1 MALNSQQSQ
10 NMYDTATGQT
20 VPAESKV
27 KQSSAPVLLERQAIQ
42 EFEEM
47 GAEDIAIQKGEQK
60 QPSADEAFQNL
71 LSSTSFEEIEA
82 TGYSRIGSVALDP
95 SYLEQARTD
104 QKTQAMLY
112 ENFMKEYK
120 VPTVEPQKLPVQ
132 FSSADYQTTRLP
144 AYFDKY
150 PERIRDKLEAM
161 IETDQSVA
169 KVLEESTLPMQGK
182 ELLLN
187 EFISGSLSQEVM
199 RTWRDIPSD
208 ITQTL
213 PTLVGMG
220 ADAAQAL
227 YNAAGTW
234 GDDDRS
240 FKETFI
246 NTYSYEQEQ
255 TYSAL
260 KKWSYD
266 PSNASVIAASA
277 DQRIAS
283 WYKDKFI
290 DKYTQEGWNAAHTE
304 PATEVKFDENGEVA
318 GVDYVYDDDG
328 KLVYKDNVDPAVF
341 GQLISNSFD
350 SLTSGE
356 KALMFFLSD
365 APMVQFGVARNV
377 AKGQA
382 WFDNVQAARKSD
394 PERFGADMSDWDV
407 HTALLKQNHNTT
419 VSYALRGLNRLLHGK
434 GAIERGQ
441 VMSSHLSNLA
451 DMQSN
456 IKDLKNKLSTL
467 ENQKAAMLSKGRT
480 PNASVDSDIQN
491 LENQI
496 EFLERSRIAY
506 SNRSGGGRFINPYSK
521 NALVD
526 DIYISAALGYLPEYG
541 GMAFERM
548 GFDEQTGDVLT
559 SIAAPF
565 VAPATGRGLVKGV
578 KKVGTKV
585 PIAKE
590 GITAITDLASAL
602 ENSSWLPFV
611 NVGTLVKGDTAE
623 IKAAAQATGVE
634 LSDQS
639 VQAITL
645 FSKVLRSAETDVD
658 IGGGKRVN
666 MQKRIYDSLVNYSN
680 VMQRTRKRMENIT
693 DNNGSRVFTDDEIQE
708 NMSNLHLSLAHA
720 SGIAPLIA
728 IQEMRLGNIKPG
740 SVMKEKTLQ
749 DAFAAVIQEE
759 TVLDGMDT
767 QLRIL
772 TASFASKG
780 VELDSNDPI
789 QQTIEM
795 LDSVTQKGRDNL
807 NLKKQELDNVITA
820 FINDPAGVNE
830 DQFGTL
836 VNLRIMQMDADVRN
850 VADRAVVA
858 EELAVEIMD
867 SAEQRLVAVQR
878 LSGDMLTKEVQ
889 NEVEE
894 VAGQLFDTVMNLRK
908 ERGSARYKDVNTY
921 ADENNITIDMGS
933 LVNKMLDMDA
943 ELTGNDITYF
953 LKGGKKFLATDGMVL
968 KRTFNSMA
976 MRGLVERYGDKD
988 GVREIIFAAFENGQ
1002 IDRPTATDFALFAAE
1017 KATDGDVFRFFK
1029 GTVEEVED
1037 VRRFFRDRAISSES
1051 RKGIE
1056 AKGVGALDREFEGA
1070 VDTLIEEADDSGRLM
1085 LMVDT
1090 ARVGWK
1096 QDVGDVTEMGTYAG
1110 TVTRGTKRDE
1120 TFLDEAATEEAG
1132 EVVTTKGRTLYTSP
1146 NANPVK
1152 PFNDIAKSFRSV
1164 IGQKDPKVSADSI
1177 AEIRNN
1183 MDRLMQFLGA
1193 EMKEGVR
1200 VFNLSDPKQRKAARL
1215 FGQLLETQ
1223 LNKEA
1228 QLELD
1233 SLFGFVTP
1241 ESRAIAEGLGTDAE
1255 ALAKASASR
1264 LLGDAVPDFD
1274 FSRGER
1280 MLRIEKELQIPVI
1293 RNADSTVEFRT
1304 SHTTALKGEFADVDE
1319 LLETKTKW
1327 KNGYE
1332 EIRRDANNL
1341 ESPLRIAATR
1351 EFEKEEEAI
1360 RKLEQARQNAKDPAK
1375 FFEQNFETATPGS
1388 IQKLRIDLISS
1399 GLSAEEVDMSLKAMY
1414 TQGVMQKAKH
1424 RFFKGSGF
1432 NDAKQEVQDLDIL
1445 IDYVENPKY
1454 RQNMEAVLGKEH
1466 AQHLEDIASWAKAAK
1481 GDGAGFRAMPDTKG
1495 MSIDSAI
1502 ARFFNLSR
1510 GLVSPQYVAT
1520 EVGLRV
1526 LLKRRQELVKFA
1538 LADRGAAGII
1548 GKILQTPKAITND
1561 DIKLLGA
1568 RIRTYII
1575 AGEGGLLRS
1584 EGEIP
1589 ALDIFLGATATETI
1603 TEKQAQE
1610 LQELQQELREAAEE
1624 QNNEQQ

>member
-1 MALNSQQSQ
+1 MALNSQQSE
-10 NMYDTATGQT
+10 NVYDTATGQT
-20 VPAESKV
+20 IPVEPKAV
-27 KQSSAPVLLERQAIQ
+27 QSSAPVLLERQAIQ
-42 EFEEM
+42 EFEEK

-60 QPSADEAFQNL
+60 QPTLDEAFQNV

-82 TGYSRIGSVALDP
+82 AGYPRIGDVVLDP

-112 ENFMKEYK
+112 TNFMKEYK
-120 VPTVEPQKLPVQ
+120 VPTIEPQKLAVQ

-150 PERIRDKLEAM
+150 PQHIRDKLETM

-187 EFISGSLSQEVM
+187 EFISGSLTEEVT

-220 ADAAQAL
+220 VDAAQAL

-240 FKETFI
+240 FKETFV
-246 NTYSYEQEQ
+246 NTYAYEQEQ
-255 TYSAL
+255 TYNAL

-277 DQRIAS
+277 DQRLAS

-290 DKYTQEGWNAAHTE
+290 EKYGQEGWNAAHTE

-318 GVDYVYDDDG
+318 GVDYVYDEDG
-328 KLVYKDNVDPAVF
+328 KLVYEDNVDPAVF
-341 GQLISNSFD
+341 GQLITGSFD
-350 SLTSGE
+350 NLTSGE

-377 AKGQA
+377 AKGQK

-407 HTALLKQNHNTT
+407 HTALMRQNHTKG
-419 VSYALRGLNRLLHGK
+419 VAYAINGFNRLLHGK

-441 VMSSHLSNLA
+441 VMSGHLSNLK

-456 IKDLKNKLSTL
+456 INKLKGELSTL
-467 ENQKAAMLSKGRT
+467 QSQKTAILNKKGV
-480 PNASVDSDIQN
+480 PDASMDSQIQD
-491 LENQI
+491 LQNQI
-496 EFLERSRIAY
+496 AFLERSRTAY
-506 SNRSGGGRFINPYSK
+506 SNKSGGGRFINPYSK
-521 NALVD
+521 NAFVD

-541 GMAFERM
+541 GMAFESM

-565 VAPATGRGLVKGV
+565 VAPVTARKSLQLVKGV
-578 KKVGTKV
+578 GSKV
-585 PIAKE
+585 PVVKE
-590 GITAITDLASAL
+590 GVTAITDLASAM

-611 NVGTLVKGDTAE
+611 NVGMLVRGDTAE
-623 IKAAAQATGVE
+623 IRAAAEAAGLE

-639 VQAITL
+639 IQGITV

-680 VMQRTRKRMENIT
+680 VMERTRKRMENIT
-693 DNNGSRVFTDDEIQE
+693 DNNGNRVFTPDEIQE

-720 SGIAPLIA
+720 SGLAPLIA
-728 IQEMRLGNIKPG
+728 IQEMRMGNIKPG

-759 TVLDGMDT
+759 TVLDGMNT
-767 QLRIL
+767 HLGIL
-772 TASFASKG
+772 TASFANKG
-780 VELDSNDPI
+780 IELDSNDPI

-795 LDSVTQKGRDNL
+795 LNGVTQKGRDNL
-807 NLKKQELDNVITA
+807 NLKKQELDNIITA
-820 FINDPAGVNE
+820 FINDPAGLNE

-867 SAEQRLVAVQR
+867 AAEQRLVAVQR

-908 ERGSARYKDVNTY
+908 ERGSARYTKVNDY

-976 MRGLVERYGDKD
+976 MRGLEERYGSKD
-988 GVREIIFAAFENGQ
+988 DVRDMIFAAFEGGQ
-1002 IDRPTATDFALFAAE
+1002 IERPTATDFALFAAE
-1017 KATDGDVFRFFK
+1017 NATDGDVFRFFK

-1051 RKGIE
+1051 RKGVE
-1056 AKGVGALDREFEGA
+1056 AKGVGAIDREFEGA

-1085 LMVDT
+1085 LLVDT

-1110 TVTRGTKRDE
+1110 TVLKGTKRDE
-1120 TFLDEAATEEAG
+1120 TFLDEEATRESEEL
-1132 EVVTTKGRTLYTSP
+1132 VTTKGKRIYASP

-1164 IGQKDPKVSADSI
+1164 ISQKDPKVAVDSI
-1177 AEIRNN
+1177 TEIRNN

-1193 EMKEGVR
+1193 EMKDGVR

-1241 ESRAIAEGLGTDAE
+1241 ESRVVAEGLGTDPK
-1255 ALAKASASR
+1255 ALAKASASG
-1264 LLGDAVPDFD
+1264 LLGDAIPDFD

-1293 RNADSTVEFRT
+1293 RNADSDIEFRT
-1304 SHTTALKGEFADVDE
+1304 SHTTTLKGEFADVDE

-1332 EIRRDANNL
+1332 EIRQDANNL
-1341 ESPLRIAATR
+1341 ESTLRIAATR

-1360 RKLEQARQNAKDPAK
+1360 RKLEQARQNAKDPSQ
-1375 FFEQNFETATPGS
+1375 FFQQNFETATPSS
-1388 IQKLRIDLISS
+1388 IQKLRTDLISA
-1399 GLSAEEVDMSLKAMY
+1399 GLSADEVDMSLKAMY
-1414 TQGVMQKAKH
+1414 TQGLMQKAGH
-1424 RFFKGSGF
+1424 RYFKTSGF

-1454 RQNMEAVLGKEH
+1454 RQSMEAVLGKEH
-1466 AQHLEDIASWAKAAK
+1466 AKHLEDIASWAKAAK

-1568 RIRTYII
+1568 RIRAYII

-1589 ALDIFLGATATETI
+1589 ALDVFLGATATETI
-1603 TEKQAQE
+1603 TEQQTQE
-1610 LQELQQELREAAEE
+1610 LQLLQQELREAAEE
-1624 QNNEQQ
+1624 ENNEDE

>member
-1 MALNSQQSQ
+1 MALNSQQSE
-10 NMYDTATGQT
+10 NVYDTATGQT
-20 VPAESKV
+20 IPAEPKKV
-27 KQSSAPVLLERQAIQ
+27 QSSAPVLVERQAIQ

-47 GAEDIAIQKGEQK
+47 GAEDVAIQKGEKK
-60 QPSADEAFQNL
+60 QPSLDETFQNV

-82 TGYSRIGSVALDP
+82 AGYPRIGNVALDP

-112 ENFMKEYK
+112 ENFVKEYK
-120 VPTVEPQKLPVQ
+120 VPEIEPQKLAVQ
-132 FSSADYQTTRLP
+132 FSSPDYQTTRLP

-150 PERIRDKLEAM
+150 PQRTRDKLEAM

-187 EFISGSLSQEVM
+187 EFISGSLTEEVT

-220 ADAAQAL
+220 IDASQAL
-227 YNAAGTW
+227 YNAASTW

-240 FKETFI
+240 FKDTFV

-266 PSNASVIAASA
+266 PSNASVIARSA
-277 DQRIAS
+277 DQRLAA

-290 DKYTQEGWNAAHTE
+290 EKYGQEGWNAAHTE

-318 GVDYVYDDDG
+318 GVDYVYDEDG
-328 KLVYKDNVDPAVF
+328 KLVYEDNVDPAVF
-341 GQLISNSFD
+341 GQLVSDSFNN
-350 SLTSGE
+350 LTSGE

-365 APMVQFGVARNV
+365 APMVQFGLARNV
-377 AKGQA
+377 AKGQK
-382 WFDNVQAARKSD
+382 WFDNVQAARRSD
-394 PERFGADMSDWDV
+394 PERFGTDMSDWDV
-407 HTALLKQNHNTT
+407 HTALLRENHGKAIT
-419 VSYALRGLNRLLHGK
+419 YAVNGFNRLIHGK

-441 VMSSHLSNLA
+441 VMNTHLSNLA

-456 IKDLKNKLSTL
+456 IKKLKGDLSTL
-467 ENQKAAMLSKGRT
+467 QSQKNAMLNKRQV
-480 PNASVDSDIQN
+480 PDASLDSEIQD
-491 LENQI
+491 LQSQI
-496 EFLERSRIAY
+496 AFLERSRVAY
-506 SNRSGGGRFINPYSK
+506 SNKSGGGRFINPYSK
-521 NALVD
+521 NAFVD

-541 GMAFERM
+541 GMAFETM
-548 GFDEQTGDVLT
+548 GLSEQTGDVLT

-565 VAPATGRGLVKGV
+565 VAPITARKLTQGV
-578 KKVGTKV
+578 KAVGTKIPV
-585 PIAKE
+585 AKE
-590 GITAITDLASAL
+590 GIAGITDLASAM

-611 NVGTLVKGDTAE
+611 NVGMLVRGDTAE
-623 IKAAAQATGVE
+623 IKAAAQAAGLE
-634 LSDQS
+634 LSDENIK
-639 VQAITL
+639 AITV

-680 VMQRTRKRMENIT
+680 VMDRTRKRMENIT
-693 DNNGSRVFTDDEIQE
+693 DNAGSRVFTPEEIQE

-720 SGIAPLIA
+720 SGLAPLIA
-728 IQEMRLGNIKPG
+728 VQELRLSNIKPG
-740 SVMKEKTLQ
+740 SVMKEKTMQ
-749 DAFAAVIQEE
+749 DVFAAVVQEE
-759 TVLDGMDT
+759 TVLDGMNT
-767 QLRIL
+767 HLNTL
-772 TASFASKG
+772 TASFAAKG

-789 QQTIEM
+789 QKTIEM
-795 LDSVTQKGRDNL
+795 LEGVTQKGRDNL

-820 FINDPAGVNE
+820 FINDPAGLNE

-850 VADRAVVA
+850 VANRAVVA

-867 SAEQRLVAVQR
+867 AAEQRLVAVQR

-889 NEVEE
+889 NKVEE
-894 VAGQLFDTVMNLRK
+894 VAGQLFETVMNLRK
-908 ERGSARYKDVNTY
+908 ERGSARYTKVNDY

-976 MRGLVERYGDKD
+976 MRGLEERYGKD
-988 GVREIIFAAFENGQ
+988 DVIEMILAAHKSGEIE
-1002 IDRPTATDFALFAAE
+1002 RPTATDFALFAAE
-1017 KATDGDVFRFFK
+1017 NATDGDVFRFFK

-1056 AKGVGALDREFEGA
+1056 AKGVGAIDREFEGA

-1085 LMVDT
+1085 LMVNT

-1110 TVTRGTKRDE
+1110 TVTKGTKREE
-1120 TFLDEAATEEAG
+1120 TFLDEEATEEAG
-1132 EVVTTKGRTLYTSP
+1132 EVVTTKGRRIYTSP

-1164 IGQKDPKVSADSI
+1164 IGQKDPKVSEDSI

-1193 EMKEGVR
+1193 EMKDGVR
-1200 VFNLSDPKQRKAARL
+1200 VFNLSDPEQRKAARL

-1228 QLELD
+1228 QLEMD

-1241 ESRAIAEGLGTDAE
+1241 ESRAVAEGLGTDPE

-1264 LLGDAVPDFD
+1264 LMGDAIPNFD

-1293 RNADSTVEFRT
+1293 RNADSPVEFRT
-1304 SHTTALKGEFADVDE
+1304 SHTTSLKGEFADVDE
-1319 LLETKTKW
+1319 LLETKTAW

-1332 EIRRDANNL
+1332 SIMQDANNL
-1341 ESPLRIAATR
+1341 ESTLRIAATR

-1360 RKLEQARQNAKDPAK
+1360 RKLEQARQNAKDPSK
-1375 FFEQNFETATPGS
+1375 FFDQNFETATPGS
-1388 IQKLRIDLISS
+1388 IQKLRTDLINS

-1414 TQGVMQKAKH
+1414 IQGVMQKAKH

-1454 RQNMEAVLGKEH
+1454 RQNMDTVLGKEH

-1520 EVGLRV
+1520 EVGLRIM
-1526 LLKRRQELVKFA
+1526 LKRRQELVKFA
-1538 LADRGAAGII
+1538 LADKGAAGII
-1548 GKILQTPKAITND
+1548 GKILQTPEAITND
-1561 DIKLLGA
+1561 DISLLGA
-1568 RIRTYII
+1568 RIRAYII

-1603 TEKQAQE
+1603 TEQQSQE
-1610 LQELQQELREAAEE
+1610 LRNLQQELREAAEE
-1624 QNNEQQ
+1624 QTNEQE